1 MSKSD
6 QPSCDA
12 TSATAAAGMAAAAD
26 ASEAASTIAATGA
39 TSANDVVAAAD
50 TAPVPFAVDETG
62 TATAT
67 AAADLTDAAGTAAVV
82 DEASATD
89 AAATALATAGA
100 DTTDTAT
107 TVGTVATASTTAA
120 TAAADPTDAADT
132 TAAPATVA
140 TAPATAGADEADAT
154 AVADT
159 TGVASATDTT
169 RTTIS
174 TTATGATGAA
184 DTARTT
190 SVAAVF
196 AGLLL
201 AMFVSTLSETVT
213 ATALPTIVGDLGGV
227 GHMQWVTTAYILA
240 STIMMPVYGKLGDLF
255 GRKHLFIVAL
265 SVFIVGSATCGLAPS
280 MDGLIA
286 GRAVEGLG
294 GGGLIILSQAT
305 IADIIPP
312 RQRGKYMGVLGSVF
326 AVSTV
331 VGPLLGGW
339 FVQVTGWRWLFAFNI
354 PLALLA
360 IAAVAFFS
368 RRPARRAKHPSVD
381 VLGMMAMAVSVSS
394 LVLATAWGGTLFP
407 WLSWQIVGLFA
418 LFAAMAVVFAL
429 VERRAKEPVIP
440 LFLFKNRN
448 FVVCTVTGMFI
459 MLGMMGTV
467 SYLPTYFQIV
477 DGLAPEQAGLMTF
490 PMMAGVLVTAV
501 GAGLLA
507 TRTGRYKWMPIASC
521 AVAAVGFVLLS
532 RLAPGTPL
540 PVAGAFLFVLGF
552 GIGLGQQILVLI
564 VQNEFPHT
572 IVGTATA
579 ANNFFRQIGST
590 LGASL
595 VGALFTSRLAADLAA
610 QLPRVDNINMN
621 RITPE
626 YVQHLAQPEQG
637 LIATAYSDALVPIF
651 LYVVPLL
658 IVGFVLMLTLKEH
671 PLATSVDHG
680 GHSGDDA

>member
-1 MSKSD
+1 MEGVD
-6 QPSCDA
+6 R
-12 TSATAAAGMAAAAD
+12 TGGTAADEARVREAAETQRTAKAAEASGPARPSTVPPPASPTTEGVPAAAVRDAQEAAAAER
-26 ASEAASTIAATGA
+26 ARELAAASARQGDVPAAEPKPERKRG
-39 TSANDVVAAAD
+39 
-50 TAPVPFAVDETG
+50 
-62 TATAT
+62 
-67 AAADLTDAAGTAAVV
+67 
-82 DEASATD
+82 
-89 AAATALATAGA
+89 
-100 DTTDTAT
+100 
-107 TVGTVATASTTAA
+107 
-120 TAAADPTDAADT
+120 
-132 TAAPATVA
+132 
-140 TAPATAGADEADAT
+140 
-154 AVADT
+154 
-159 TGVASATDTT
+159 
-169 RTTIS
+169 
-174 TTATGATGAA
+174 
-184 DTARTT
+184 
-190 SVAAVF
+190 VAAVF

-227 GHMQWVTTAYILA
+227 DHMQWVTTAYILA
-240 STIMMPVYGKLGDLF
+240 STIMMPIYGKLGDLF
-255 GRKHLFIVAL
+255 GRKYLFIVAL

-294 GGGLIILSQAT
+294 GGGLIILAQAT

-312 RQRGKYMGVLGSVF
+312 RQRGKYMGVMGSVF

-360 IAAVAFFS
+360 IAAVAFFLTNPE
-368 RRPARRAKHPSVD
+368 RRDDRPPVD
-381 VLGMMAMAVSVSS
+381 VGGMMAMAVSVSS
-394 LVLATAWGGTLFP
+394 LVLATAWGGTLSP
-407 WLSWQIVGLFA
+407 WLSWQIIGLFA
-418 LFAAMAVVFAL
+418 LFVVAAVAFVL
-429 VERRAKEPVIP
+429 VERRAKEPIIP
-440 LFLFKNRN
+440 MLLFKNRN
-448 FVVCTVTGMFI
+448 FVVCTITGMFI

-490 PMMAGVLVTAV
+490 PMMAGVLLTAV
-501 GAGLLA
+501 GTGFLA
-507 TRTGRYKWMPIASC
+507 TKTGRYKWMPIASC

-532 RLAPGTPL
+532 RLTPDTSL
-540 PVAGAFLFVLGF
+540 LMTGVFLFILGF

-564 VQNEFPHT
+564 VQNEFPHA

-610 QLPRVDNINMN
+610 QLPKTDNISMN
-621 RITPE
+621 RITP
-626 YVQHLAQPEQG
+626 QFIDHLGGPARD
-637 LIATAYSDALVPIF
+637 IITTAYSDALVPIF

-658 IVGFVLMLTLKEH
+658 VVGFLLMLTLKDN
-671 PLATSVDHG
+671 PLAKSVNHT
-680 GHSGDDA
+680 GHPGDDAL

>member
-12 TSATAAAGMAAAAD
+12 TSATAATSMAAAAD
-26 ASEAASTIAATGA
+26 ASDAASTTTATGA
-39 TSANDVVAAAD
+39 TSANDAVAAAD
-50 TAPVPFAVDETG
+50 TTPVISAAGEVG

-67 AAADLTDAAGTAAVV
+67 VAADLTDAVDTAAVV
-82 DEASATD
+82 DAASATD
-89 AAATALATAGA
+89 ATATALATAGA

-120 TAAADPTDAADT
+120 TDAADT
-132 TAAPATVA
+132 TAVAATVG

-169 RTTIS
+169 RTTTS
-174 TTATGATGAA
+174 TTATDATGAA

-196 AGLLL
+196 AGLML

-227 GHMQWVTTAYILA
+227 DHMQWVTTAYILA

-312 RQRGKYMGVLGSVF
+312 RQRGKYMGILGSVF

-360 IAAVAFFS
+360 IAAVAFFL
-368 RRPARRAKHPSVD
+368 RRPARRAARPPVD
-381 VLGMMAMAVSVSS
+381 AAGMMAMAVSVSS

-680 GHSGDDA
+680 GHPGGNA

>member
-1 MSKSD
+1 MEGVD
-6 QPSCDA
+6 R
-12 TSATAAAGMAAAAD
+12 TGGTAADEARVREAAETQRTAKAAEASGSARPSTVPSPASAATEGVPAVAVRDAQEAAAAER
-26 ASEAASTIAATGA
+26 ARELAAASARQGDVPAAEPKPERKRG
-39 TSANDVVAAAD
+39 
-50 TAPVPFAVDETG
+50 
-62 TATAT
+62 
-67 AAADLTDAAGTAAVV
+67 
-82 DEASATD
+82 
-89 AAATALATAGA
+89 
-100 DTTDTAT
+100 
-107 TVGTVATASTTAA
+107 
-120 TAAADPTDAADT
+120 
-132 TAAPATVA
+132 
-140 TAPATAGADEADAT
+140 
-154 AVADT
+154 
-159 TGVASATDTT
+159 
-169 RTTIS
+169 
-174 TTATGATGAA
+174 
-184 DTARTT
+184 
-190 SVAAVF
+190 VAAVF

-227 GHMQWVTTAYILA
+227 DHMQWVTTAYILA
-240 STIMMPVYGKLGDLF
+240 STIMMPIYGKLGDLF
-255 GRKHLFIVAL
+255 GRKYLFIVAL

-294 GGGLIILSQAT
+294 GGGLIILAQAT

-312 RQRGKYMGVLGSVF
+312 RQRGKYMGVMGSVF

-360 IAAVAFFS
+360 IAAVAFFLTNPE
-368 RRPARRAKHPSVD
+368 RRDDRPPVD
-381 VLGMMAMAVSVSS
+381 VGGMMAMAVSVSS
-394 LVLATAWGGTLFP
+394 LVLATAWGGTLYP
-407 WLSWQIVGLFA
+407 WLSWQIIGLFA
-418 LFAAMAVVFAL
+418 LFVVAAVAFVL
-429 VERRAKEPVIP
+429 VERRAKEPIIP
-440 LFLFKNRN
+440 MLLFKNRN

-490 PMMAGVLVTAV
+490 PMMAGVLLTAV
-501 GAGLLA
+501 GTGFLA
-507 TRTGRYKWMPIASC
+507 TKTGRYKWMPIASC

-532 RLAPGTPL
+532 RLTPDTSL
-540 PVAGAFLFVLGF
+540 LVTGVFLFVLGF

-564 VQNEFPHT
+564 VQNEFPHA

-610 QLPRVDNINMN
+610 QLPKTDNISMN
-621 RITPE
+621 RITP
-626 YVQHLAQPEQG
+626 QFIDHLGGPARD
-637 LIATAYSDALVPIF
+637 IITTAYSDALVPIF

-658 IVGFVLMLTLKEH
+658 VVGFLLMLTLKEN
-671 PLATSVDHG
+671 PLAKSVNHT
-680 GHSGDDA
+680 GHPGDDAL

>member
-1 MSKSD
+1 M
-6 QPSCDA
+6 
-12 TSATAAAGMAAAAD
+12 
-26 ASEAASTIAATGA
+26 
-39 TSANDVVAAAD
+39 
-50 TAPVPFAVDETG
+50 
-62 TATAT
+62 
-67 AAADLTDAAGTAAVV
+67 
-82 DEASATD
+82 
-89 AAATALATAGA
+89 
-100 DTTDTAT
+100 
-107 TVGTVATASTTAA
+107 
-120 TAAADPTDAADT
+120 
-132 TAAPATVA
+132 
-140 TAPATAGADEADAT
+140 
-154 AVADT
+154 
-159 TGVASATDTT
+159 ASATDTT
-169 RTTIS
+169 RTTTS

-196 AGLLL
+196 AGLML

-227 GHMQWVTTAYILA
+227 DHMQWVTTAYILA

-312 RQRGKYMGVLGSVF
+312 RQRGKYMGILGSVF

-360 IAAVAFFS
+360 IAAVAFFL
-368 RRPARRAKHPSVD
+368 RRPARRADRPPVD
-381 VLGMMAMAVSVSS
+381 AAGMMAMAVSVSS
-394 LVLATAWGGTLFP
+394 LVLATAWGGTLFS
-407 WLSWQIVGLFA
+407 WASWQIIALFA
-418 LFAAMAVVFAL
+418 LFAVMAVVFAL

-440 LFLFKNRN
+440 LSLFKNHN

-564 VQNEFPHT
+564 VQNEFSHA

-626 YVQHLAQPEQG
+626 YVRHLAQPEQG

>member
-1 MSKSD
+1 MEGVD
-6 QPSCDA
+6 R
-12 TSATAAAGMAAAAD
+12 TGGTAADEARVREAAETQRTAKAAEASGSARPSTVPSPASAATEGVPAVAVRDAQEAAAAER
-26 ASEAASTIAATGA
+26 ARELAAASARQGDVPAAEPKPERKRG
-39 TSANDVVAAAD
+39 
-50 TAPVPFAVDETG
+50 
-62 TATAT
+62 
-67 AAADLTDAAGTAAVV
+67 
-82 DEASATD
+82 
-89 AAATALATAGA
+89 
-100 DTTDTAT
+100 
-107 TVGTVATASTTAA
+107 
-120 TAAADPTDAADT
+120 
-132 TAAPATVA
+132 
-140 TAPATAGADEADAT
+140 
-154 AVADT
+154 
-159 TGVASATDTT
+159 
-169 RTTIS
+169 
-174 TTATGATGAA
+174 
-184 DTARTT
+184 
-190 SVAAVF
+190 VAAVF

-227 GHMQWVTTAYILA
+227 DHMQWVTTAYILA
-240 STIMMPVYGKLGDLF
+240 STIMMPIYGKLGDLF
-255 GRKHLFIVAL
+255 GRKYLFIVAL

-294 GGGLIILSQAT
+294 GGGLIILAQAT

-312 RQRGKYMGVLGSVF
+312 RQRGKYMGVMGSVF

-360 IAAVAFFS
+360 IAAVAFFLTNPE
-368 RRPARRAKHPSVD
+368 RRDDRPPVD
-381 VLGMMAMAVSVSS
+381 VGGMLGMAVSVSS
-394 LVLATAWGGTLFP
+394 LVLATAWGGTLYP
-407 WLSWQIVGLFA
+407 WLSWQIIGLFA
-418 LFAAMAVVFAL
+418 LFVVAAVAFVL
-429 VERRAKEPVIP
+429 VERRAKEPIIP
-440 LFLFKNRN
+440 MLLFKNRN

-490 PMMAGVLVTAV
+490 PMMAGVLLTAV
-501 GAGLLA
+501 GTGFLA
-507 TRTGRYKWMPIASC
+507 TKTGRYKWMPIASC

-532 RLAPGTPL
+532 RLTPDTSL
-540 PVAGAFLFVLGF
+540 LVTGVFLFVLGF

-564 VQNEFPHT
+564 VQNEFPHA

-610 QLPRVDNINMN
+610 QLPKTDNISMN
-621 RITPE
+621 RITP
-626 YVQHLAQPEQG
+626 QFIDHLGGPARD
-637 LIATAYSDALVPIF
+637 IITTAYSDALVPIF

-658 IVGFVLMLTLKEH
+658 VVGFLLMLTLKEN
-671 PLATSVDHG
+671 PLAKSVNHT
-680 GHSGDDA
+680 GHPGDDAL

>member
-1 MSKSD
+1 MEDAKR
-6 QPSCDA
+6 PSR
-12 TSATAAAGMAAAAD
+12 G
-26 ASEAASTIAATGA
+26 
-39 TSANDVVAAAD
+39 
-50 TAPVPFAVDETG
+50 
-62 TATAT
+62 
-67 AAADLTDAAGTAAVV
+67 
-82 DEASATD
+82 
-89 AAATALATAGA
+89 
-100 DTTDTAT
+100 
-107 TVGTVATASTTAA
+107 
-120 TAAADPTDAADT
+120 
-132 TAAPATVA
+132 
-140 TAPATAGADEADAT
+140 
-154 AVADT
+154 
-159 TGVASATDTT
+159 
-169 RTTIS
+169 
-174 TTATGATGAA
+174 
-184 DTARTT
+184 
-190 SVAAVF
+190 VAAVF

-227 GHMQWVTTAYILA
+227 DHMQWVTTAYILA
-240 STIMMPVYGKLGDLF
+240 STVMMPVYGKLGDLF
-255 GRKHLFIVAL
+255 GRKRLFIVAL
-265 SVFIVGSATCGLAPS
+265 SVFVAGSATCGLAPS

-294 GGGLIILSQAT
+294 GGGLIILARAT

-312 RQRGKYMGVLGSVF
+312 RQRGKYMGVMGSVF

-354 PLALLA
+354 PLALAA
-360 IAAVAFFS
+360 IAAVAVFLEKPAP
-368 RRPARRAKHPSVD
+368 RADRPPVD
-381 VLGMMAMAVSVSS
+381 VAGMAVLAVAVAS
-394 LVLATAWGGTLFP
+394 LVLATAWGGTLF
-407 WLSWQIVGLFA
+407 SWTSPEVLGLFV
-418 LFAAMAVVFAL
+418 LSLAAAVTFVL
-429 VERRAKEPVIP
+429 VERRASEPVIP
-440 LFLFKNRN
+440 LKLFRNRN
-448 FVVCTVTGMFI
+448 FVVCTATGMFI

-490 PMMAGVLVTAV
+490 PMMAGVLATAV
-501 GAGLLA
+501 AAGFLA
-507 TRTGRYKWMPIASC
+507 TRTGRYKWMPVASC

-532 RLAPGTPL
+532 RLSPDTPL

-564 VQNEFPHT
+564 VQNEFPHA

-610 QLPRVDNINMN
+610 QLPRVDNVNMN

-626 YVQHLAQPEQG
+626 YVQHLAEPARS
-637 LIATAYSDALVPIF
+637 LIATAYSDALAPIF

-658 IVGFVLMLTLKEH
+658 VVGFALMLTLKEH

-680 GHSGDDA
+680 GHPGDESL

>member
-1 MSKSD
+1 MEGVD
-6 QPSCDA
+6 R
-12 TSATAAAGMAAAAD
+12 TGGTAADEARVREAAETQRTAKAAEASGPARPSTVPPPASPTTEGVPAAAVRDAQEAAAAER
-26 ASEAASTIAATGA
+26 ARELAAASARQGDVPAAEPKPERKRG
-39 TSANDVVAAAD
+39 
-50 TAPVPFAVDETG
+50 
-62 TATAT
+62 
-67 AAADLTDAAGTAAVV
+67 
-82 DEASATD
+82 
-89 AAATALATAGA
+89 
-100 DTTDTAT
+100 
-107 TVGTVATASTTAA
+107 
-120 TAAADPTDAADT
+120 
-132 TAAPATVA
+132 
-140 TAPATAGADEADAT
+140 
-154 AVADT
+154 
-159 TGVASATDTT
+159 
-169 RTTIS
+169 
-174 TTATGATGAA
+174 
-184 DTARTT
+184 
-190 SVAAVF
+190 VAAVF

-227 GHMQWVTTAYILA
+227 DHMQWVTTAYILA
-240 STIMMPVYGKLGDLF
+240 STIMMPIYGQLGDLF
-255 GRKHLFIVAL
+255 GRKYLFIVAL

-294 GGGLIILSQAT
+294 GGGLIILAQAT

-312 RQRGKYMGVLGSVF
+312 RQRGKYMGVMGSVF

-360 IAAVAFFS
+360 IAAVAFFLTNPE
-368 RRPARRAKHPSVD
+368 RRDDRPPVD
-381 VLGMMAMAVSVSS
+381 VGGMMAMAVSVSS
-394 LVLATAWGGTLFP
+394 LVLATAWGGTLYP
-407 WLSWQIVGLFA
+407 WLSWQIIGLFA
-418 LFAAMAVVFAL
+418 LFVVAAVAFVL
-429 VERRAKEPVIP
+429 VERRAKEPIIP
-440 LFLFKNRN
+440 MLLFKNRN
-448 FVVCTVTGMFI
+448 FVVCTITGMFI

-490 PMMAGVLVTAV
+490 PMMAGVLLTAV
-501 GAGLLA
+501 GTGFLA
-507 TRTGRYKWMPIASC
+507 TKTGRYKWMPIASC

-532 RLAPGTPL
+532 RLTPDTSL
-540 PVAGAFLFVLGF
+540 LMTGVFLFILGF

-564 VQNEFPHT
+564 VQNEFPHA

-610 QLPRVDNINMN
+610 QLPKTDNISMN
-621 RITPE
+621 RITPQ
-626 YVQHLAQPEQG
+626 YVDHLAAPVRD
-637 LIATAYSDALVPIF
+637 IITAAYSDALVPIF

-658 IVGFVLMLTLKEH
+658 VVGFLLMLTLKEN
-671 PLATSVDHG
+671 PLAKSVNHT
-680 GHSGDDA
+680 GHPGDDAL

>member
-1 MSKSD
+1 MEGVD
-6 QPSCDA
+6 R
-12 TSATAAAGMAAAAD
+12 TGGTAADEARVREAAETQRTAKAAEASGPARPSTVPPPASPTTEGVPAAAVRDAQEAAAAER
-26 ASEAASTIAATGA
+26 ARELAAASARQGDVPAAEPKPERKRG
-39 TSANDVVAAAD
+39 
-50 TAPVPFAVDETG
+50 
-62 TATAT
+62 
-67 AAADLTDAAGTAAVV
+67 
-82 DEASATD
+82 
-89 AAATALATAGA
+89 
-100 DTTDTAT
+100 
-107 TVGTVATASTTAA
+107 
-120 TAAADPTDAADT
+120 
-132 TAAPATVA
+132 
-140 TAPATAGADEADAT
+140 
-154 AVADT
+154 
-159 TGVASATDTT
+159 
-169 RTTIS
+169 
-174 TTATGATGAA
+174 
-184 DTARTT
+184 
-190 SVAAVF
+190 VAAVF

-227 GHMQWVTTAYILA
+227 DHMQWVTTAYILA
-240 STIMMPVYGKLGDLF
+240 STIMMPIYGKLGDLF
-255 GRKHLFIVAL
+255 GRKYLFIVAL

-294 GGGLIILSQAT
+294 GGGLIILAQAT

-312 RQRGKYMGVLGSVF
+312 RQRGKYMGVMGSVF

-360 IAAVAFFS
+360 IAAVAFFLTNPE
-368 RRPARRAKHPSVD
+368 RRDDRPPVD
-381 VLGMMAMAVSVSS
+381 VGGMMAMAVSVSS
-394 LVLATAWGGTLFP
+394 LVLATAWGGTLYP
-407 WLSWQIVGLFA
+407 WLSWQIIGLFA
-418 LFAAMAVVFAL
+418 LFVVAAVAFVL
-429 VERRAKEPVIP
+429 VERRAKEPIIP
-440 LFLFKNRN
+440 MLLFKNRN
-448 FVVCTVTGMFI
+448 FVVCTITGMFI

-490 PMMAGVLVTAV
+490 PMMAGVLLTAV
-501 GAGLLA
+501 GTGFLA
-507 TRTGRYKWMPIASC
+507 TKTGRYKWMPIASC

-532 RLAPGTPL
+532 RLTPDTSL
-540 PVAGAFLFVLGF
+540 LMTGVFLFILSF

-564 VQNEFPHT
+564 VQNEFPHA

-610 QLPRVDNINMN
+610 QLPKTDNISMN
-621 RITPE
+621 RITP
-626 YVQHLAQPEQG
+626 QFIDHLGGPARD
-637 LIATAYSDALVPIF
+637 IITTAYSDALVPIF

-658 IVGFVLMLTLKEH
+658 VVGFLLMLTLKEN
-671 PLATSVDHG
+671 PLAKSVNHT
-680 GHSGDDA
+680 GHPGDDAL

>member
-6 QPSCDA
+6 KPSCDA
-12 TSATAAAGMAAAAD
+12 TSATAAASMAAAAD

-67 AAADLTDAAGTAAVV
+67 AAADPTDAAGTA
-82 DEASATD
+82 S
-89 AAATALATAGA
+89 
-100 DTTDTAT
+100 AT
-107 TVGTVATASTTAA
+107 TVAA
-120 TAAADPTDAADT
+120 T
-132 TAAPATVA
+132 VG

-169 RTTIS
+169 RTTTS

-196 AGLLL
+196 AGLML

-227 GHMQWVTTAYILA
+227 DHMQWVTTAYILA

-312 RQRGKYMGVLGSVF
+312 RQRGKYMGILGSVF

-360 IAAVAFFS
+360 IAAVAFFL
-368 RRPARRAKHPSVD
+368 RRPARRADRPPVD
-381 VLGMMAMAVSVSS
+381 AAGMMAMAVSVSS
-394 LVLATAWGGTLFP
+394 LVLATAWGGTLFF
-407 WLSWQIVGLFA
+407 WASWQIIALFA
-418 LFAAMAVVFAL
+418 LFAVMAVVFAL

-440 LFLFKNRN
+440 LSLFKNHN

-564 VQNEFPHT
+564 VQNEFSHA

-626 YVQHLAQPEQG
+626 YVRHLAQPEQG